1 MSQSLTVLNKYWG
14 HTAFRP
20 GQLAIIEAVLAGK
33 DALAILPTG
42 GGKSICYQVP
52 ALQLSGICLVISPLI
67 ALMRDQVENLRNK
80 QITAFALYS
89 GMSRKEVINTLQ
101 VASSSNCKFLY
112 VSPERLESD
121 LFQEYLPG
129 LNIQLIAVD
138 EAHCISQWG
147 YDFRPPYLRIAQLRA
162 QLPDVPIMA
171 LTASATPVVQQD
183 IIDKLQL
190 VNPAWIKQ
198 SFARP
203 NLSYSAFEVE
213 IAIPKISNILQQV
226 KGSSIIYCRTRKRT
240 QEIASLLKAQGIE
253 ASFYHAGLEAQ
264 VRQERQAA
272 WKNNQTT
279 VMVCTNAFGMGID
292 KPDVR
297 TVIHVGLPD
306 CLENYYQEAGRAGRD
321 GKKSYAVLLFTAG
334 DKNELFAS
342 IAERF
347 PSLESIR
354 EVYQAIANYLQLPV
368 GSGEGQYFDF
378 DWSAF
383 IHRFKLPAPL
393 VLHALKIL
401 GQEGWVEYNDAVFIP
416 PRIQFVAPRVLL
428 ESLEQADPDLDR
440 LSKTLLRTYSGI
452 YDQPV
457 NISEKQI
464 ASLLKCS
471 LEEIQTQ
478 LQDLQNRGIL
488 TCYPQ
493 KEEPQLFFPVPRI
506 RAEELV
512 INQGNLQS
520 RKKKYE
526 ERLRAMLDYA
536 ANSSACRSQLLASYF
551 GDLSSKPCG
560 TCDNCLRQKKHSLTS
575 IEFEEIKTK
584 LMQRLQKGPLPYTEL
599 MAVLK
604 HKKEVHLMEVLD
616 FLQAEE
622 IIQLKKDGTVV
633 LC

>member
-1 MSQSLTVLNKYWG
+1 MSQSLAVLNKYWG

-20 GQLAIIEAVLAGK
+20 GQLDIIEAVLAGK

-52 ALQLSGICLVISPLI
+52 ALQLPGICLVVSPLI
-67 ALMRDQVENLRNK
+67 ALMRDQVENLRSK

-89 GMSRKEVINTLQ
+89 GMNRKEVINTLQ
-101 VASSSNCKFLY
+101 VASTSNCKFLY

-183 IIDKLQL
+183 IIDKLLLQ
-190 VNPAWIKQ
+190 NPVWIKQ

-203 NLSYSAFEVE
+203 NLSYSVFEVE
-213 IAIPKISNILQQV
+213 IAIPKISTILHQV

-240 QEIASLLKAQGIE
+240 QEIAGLLKAQGIE
-253 ASFYHAGLEAQ
+253 ASFYHAGLEAA

-272 WKNNQTT
+272 WKNNQTP

-321 GKKSYAVLLFTAG
+321 GNKSYAVLLFTPR
-334 DKNELFAS
+334 DKDELLES

-347 PSLESIR
+347 PSLASIR

-368 GSGEGQYFDF
+368 GSGEDQYFDF
-378 DWSAF
+378 DWTAF
-383 IHRFKLPAPL
+383 IHRFKLPAPV

-401 GQEGWVEYNDAVFIP
+401 GQEGWVDYNEAIFY
-416 PRIQFVAPRVLL
+416 
-428 ESLEQADPDLDR
+428 STPD
-440 LSKTLLRTYSGI
+440 SI
-452 YDQPV
+452 
-457 NISEKQI
+457 
-464 ASLLKCS
+464 
-471 LEEIQTQ
+471 
-478 LQDLQNRGIL
+478 
-488 TCYPQ
+488 
-493 KEEPQLFFPVPRI
+493 
-506 RAEELV
+506 
-512 INQGNLQS
+512 
-520 RKKKYE
+520 
-526 ERLRAMLDYA
+526 
-536 ANSSACRSQLLASYF
+536 
-551 GDLSSKPCG
+551 CG
-560 TCDNCLRQKKHSLTS
+560 A
-575 IEFEEIKTK
+575 
-584 LMQRLQKGPLPYTEL
+584 PYTRGVTG
-599 MAVLK
+599 ASRS
-604 HKKEVHLMEVLD
+604 
-616 FLQAEE
+616 
-622 IIQLKKDGTVV
+622 
-633 LC
+633 

>member
-67 ALMRDQVENLRNK
+67 ALMRDQVENLRSK
-80 QITAFALYS
+80 QITAYALYS

-112 VSPERLESD
+112 VSPERIESD

-272 WKNNQTT
+272 WKNNQTA

-416 PRIQFVAPRVLL
+416 PRIQFVAQRILL

-464 ASLLKCS
+464 ASLLKCP

-512 INQGNLQS
+512 INQSDLQS
-520 RKKKYE
+520 RKKQYE

-604 HKKEVHLMEVLD
+604 HKKEVHVMEVLD

-622 IIQLKKDGTVV
+622 IIQLKKDGTIV

>member
-112 VSPERLESD
+112 VSPERIESD

-464 ASLLKCS
+464 ASLLKCP

-622 IIQLKKDGTVV
+622 IIQLKKDGTIV

>member
-67 ALMRDQVENLRNK
+67 ALMRDQVENLRSK
-80 QITAFALYS
+80 QITAYALYS

-112 VSPERLESD
+112 VSPERIESD

-240 QEIASLLKAQGIE
+240 QEIAGLLKAQGIE
-253 ASFYHAGLEAQ
+253 ASFYHAGLEAA

-272 WKNNQTT
+272 WKNNQTP

-464 ASLLKCS
+464 ASLLKCP

-520 RKKKYE
+520 RKKQYE

-604 HKKEVHLMEVLD
+604 HKKEVHVMEVLD

>member
-1 MSQSLTVLNKYWG
+1 MSQSLAVLNKYWG

-20 GQLAIIEAVLAGK
+20 GQLDIIEAVLAGK

-52 ALQLSGICLVISPLI
+52 ALQLPGICLVVSPLI
-67 ALMRDQVENLRNK
+67 ALMRDQVENLRSK

-89 GMSRKEVINTLQ
+89 GMNRKEVINTLQ
-101 VASSSNCKFLY
+101 VASTSNCKFLY

-121 LFQEYLPG
+121 LFQEYLSG

-183 IIDKLQL
+183 IIDKLLLQ
-190 VNPAWIKQ
+190 NPVWIKQ

-203 NLSYSAFEVE
+203 NLSYSVFEVE
-213 IAIPKISNILQQV
+213 IAIPKISTILHQV

-240 QEIASLLKAQGIE
+240 QEIAGLLKAQGIE
-253 ASFYHAGLEAQ
+253 ASFYHAGLEAA

-272 WKNNQTT
+272 WKNNQTP

-321 GKKSYAVLLFTAG
+321 GNKSYAVLLFTQL
-334 DKNELFAS
+334 DKDELLES

-347 PSLESIR
+347 PSLASIR

-368 GSGEGQYFDF
+368 GSGEDQYFDF
-378 DWSAF
+378 DWTAF
-383 IHRFKLPAPL
+383 IHRFKLPAPV

-401 GQEGWVEYNDAVFIP
+401 GQEGWVDYNEAIFIP
-416 PRIQFVAPRVLL
+416 PRIQFVAPRILV
-428 ESLEQADPDLDR
+428 ESLEQADPDLDK

-457 NISEKQI
+457 SISEKQM
-464 ASLLKCS
+464 AALLKTP
-471 LEEIQTQ
+471 LQEIQSQ
-478 LQDLQNRGIL
+478 LQDLQHRGIIQY
-488 TCYPQ
+488 YPQ
-493 KEEPQLFFPVPRI
+493 KENPQLFFPTPRI
-506 RAEELV
+506 RAEELI
-512 INQGNLQS
+512 INQNNLS
-520 RKKKYE
+520 TRKKQYQ
-526 ERLRAMLDYA
+526 ERLQAMLDYA
-536 ANSSACRSQLLASYF
+536 ENQKDCRSQAIALYF
-551 GDLSSKPCG
+551 GDLSTKPCG
-560 TCDNCLRQKKHSLTS
+560 TCDNCLRIKKQS
-575 IEFEEIKTK
+575 ITAVDFEEIK
-584 LMQRLQKGPLPYTEL
+584 R
-599 MAVLK
+599 AVLELLK
-604 HKKEVHLMEVLD
+604 NQSLSTTAMIGMLKNKNEAQVMKVLD

-622 IIQLKKDGTVV
+622 MIQVNTDGTISR
-633 LC
+633 C

>member
-1 MSQSLTVLNKYWG
+1 MNQSLVVLNKYWG

-20 GQLAIIEAVLAGK
+20 GQLAIIDAVLAGK

-52 ALQLSGICLVISPLI
+52 ALQLPGICLVISPLI
-67 ALMRDQVENLRNK
+67 ALMRDQVENLRSK

-112 VSPERLESD
+112 VSPERIESD

-147 YDFRPPYLRIAQLRA
+147 YDFRPPYLRIAQLRV
-162 QLPDVPIMA
+162 QLPDVPIIA

-190 VNPAWIKQ
+190 QNPAWIKQ

-213 IAIPKISNILQQV
+213 IAIPKISTILKQV

-253 ASFYHAGLEAQ
+253 ASFYHAGLEAK

-272 WKNNQTT
+272 WKNNQTP

-321 GKKSYAVLLFTAG
+321 GKKSYAVLLFTNQ
-334 DKNELFAS
+334 DKNELLES
-342 IAERF
+342 MAERF
-347 PSLESIR
+347 PSIASIR

-368 GSGEGQYFDF
+368 GTGQGQYFDF
-378 DWSAF
+378 DWTAF
-383 IHRFKLPAPL
+383 IHRFKLPAPM

-401 GQEGWVEYNDAVFIP
+401 GQEGWVDYNEAVFIP
-416 PRIQFVAPRVLL
+416 PRIQFVAPRILL
-428 ESLEQADPDLDR
+428 ESLEQDDLDLDR

-457 NISEKQI
+457 SVSEKHI
-464 ASLLKCS
+464 ASLLKTP
-471 LEEIQTQ
+471 LTEIQTQ
-478 LQDLQNRGIL
+478 LQGLQHRGIIQY
-488 TCYPQ
+488 YPQ
-493 KEEPQLFFPVPRI
+493 KEDPQLYFPIPRI

-512 INQGNLQS
+512 INQTDLLA
-520 RKKKYE
+520 RKKQYE
-526 ERLRAMLDYA
+526 DRLQAMLEYA
-536 ANSSACRSQLLASYF
+536 ENQKACRSQLIANYF
-551 GDLSSKPCG
+551 GDLSTKPCG
-560 TCDNCLRQKKHSLTS
+560 TCDNCLQTKRESLTTTD
-575 IEFEEIKTK
+575 FEEIKK
-584 LMQRLQKGPLPYTEL
+584 AVIQLLQKQSLTPTAIIGLLET
-599 MAVLK
+599 K
-604 HKKEVHLMEVLD
+604 HETQVMKVLD

-622 IIQLKKDGTVV
+622 VIKVKQDGTVS
-633 LC
+633 LY

>member
-112 VSPERLESD
+112 VSPERIESD

-342 IAERF
+342 IVERF

-520 RKKKYE
+520 RKKQYE
-526 ERLRAMLDYA
+526 ERLRAMLNYA
-536 ANSSACRSQLLASYF
+536 AHASACRSQLLATYF

-604 HKKEVHLMEVLD
+604 HKKEVHVMEVLD

-622 IIQLKKDGTVV
+622 IIQLKKDGTIV

>member
-1 MSQSLTVLNKYWG
+1 MSQSLVVLNKYWG

-20 GQLAIIEAVLAGK
+20 GQLDIIEAVLAGK

-52 ALQLSGICLVISPLI
+52 ALQLPGICLVVSPLI
-67 ALMRDQVENLRNK
+67 ALMRDQVENLRSK

-89 GMSRKEVINTLQ
+89 GMSRKEVINALQ
-101 VASSSNCKFLY
+101 VASTSNCKFLY

-147 YDFRPPYLRIAQLRA
+147 YDFRPPYLTIAQLRV
-162 QLPDVPIMA
+162 QLPDVSIIA

-190 VNPAWIKQ
+190 QDPAWIKQ

-203 NLSYSAFEVE
+203 NLSYSVFEVE
-213 IAIPKISNILQQV
+213 IAIPKIATILHQV

-240 QEIASLLKAQGIE
+240 QEIAGLLRAQGIE
-253 ASFYHAGLEAQ
+253 ASFYHAGLEAA
-264 VRQERQAA
+264 VRQERQAS
-272 WKNNQTT
+272 WKNNQTP

-321 GKKSYAVLLFTAG
+321 GKKSYAVLLFTQR
-334 DKNELFAS
+334 DKDELVES

-347 PSLESIR
+347 PSPASIR

-368 GSGEGQYFDF
+368 GSGEDQYFDF
-378 DWSAF
+378 DWTAF

-401 GQEGWVEYNDAVFIP
+401 GQEGWIDYNEAIFIP
-416 PRIQFVAPRVLL
+416 PRIQFVAPRILL
-428 ESLEQADPDLDR
+428 ESLEQTDADLDK
-440 LSKTLLRTYSGI
+440 LCKTLLRTYSGI

-457 NISEKQI
+457 NISEKQM
-464 ASLLKCS
+464 AAQLKIP
-471 LEEIQTQ
+471 LQEIQSQ
-478 LQDLQNRGIL
+478 LQHLQHRGIIQY
-488 TCYPQ
+488 YPQ
-493 KEEPQLFFPVPRI
+493 KENPQLFFPTTRI
-506 RAEELV
+506 RAEELI
-512 INQGNLQS
+512 INQNNLS
-520 RKKKYE
+520 TRKKQYQ
-526 ERLRAMLDYA
+526 ERLQAMLDYA
-536 ANSSACRSQLLASYF
+536 ENQKDCRSQAIALYF
-551 GDLSSKPCG
+551 GDLSTKPCG
-560 TCDNCLRQKKHSLTS
+560 TCDNCLRAKKQFITS
-575 IEFEEIKTK
+575 VDFEEIKTAA
-584 LMQRLQKGPLPYTEL
+584 LQL
-599 MAVLK
+599 LK
-604 HKKEVHLMEVLD
+604 NQSLSPTAMIGMLKNKNEEQVMKVLD
-616 FLQAEE
+616 FLQTEKMV
-622 IIQLKKDGTVV
+622 QVNTDGTISR
-633 LC
+633 C

>member
-89 GMSRKEVINTLQ
+89 GMSHKEVINTLQ

-112 VSPERLESD
+112 VSPERIESD

-162 QLPDVPIMA
+162 QLPNVPIMA

-183 IIDKLQL
+183 IIDKLL
-190 VNPAWIKQ
+190 LKNPVWVNQ

-240 QEIASLLKAQGIE
+240 QEIAGLLKAQGIE
-253 ASFYHAGLEAQ
+253 ASFYHAGLEAV

-272 WKNNQTT
+272 WKNNQTP

-321 GKKSYAVLLFTAG
+321 GKKSYAVLLFTNQ
-334 DKNELFAS
+334 DKNELLES
-342 IAERF
+342 MAERF
-347 PSLESIR
+347 PSIASIR

-368 GSGEGQYFDF
+368 GTGQGQYFDF
-378 DWSAF
+378 DWTAF
-383 IHRFKLPAPL
+383 IHHFKLPAPM

-401 GQEGWVEYNDAVFIP
+401 GQEGWVDYNEAVFIP
-416 PRIQFVAPRVLL
+416 PRIQFVAPRILL
-428 ESLEQADPDLDR
+428 ESLEQDDLDLDR

-457 NISEKQI
+457 SVSEKHI
-464 ASLLKCS
+464 ASLLKTS
-471 LEEIQTQ
+471 LTEIQTQ
-478 LQDLQNRGIL
+478 LQGLQHRGIIQY
-488 TCYPQ
+488 YPQ
-493 KEEPQLFFPVPRI
+493 KEDPQLFFPIPRI

-512 INQGNLQS
+512 INQTDLLA
-520 RKKKYE
+520 RKKQYE
-526 ERLRAMLDYA
+526 DRLQAMLEYA
-536 ANSSACRSQLLASYF
+536 ENQKACRSKVIANYF
-551 GDLSSKPCG
+551 GDLSTKPCG
-560 TCDNCLRQKKHSLTS
+560 TCDNCLRIKKQS
-575 IEFEEIKTK
+575 ITAADFEEIKT
-584 LMQRLQKGPLPYTEL
+584 
-599 MAVLK
+599 AVLLLIK
-604 HKKEVHLMEVLD
+604 NQSMSTTAMISMVKNKSEAQVMKVLD

-622 IIQLKKDGTVV
+622 MIQINMDGTISR
-633 LC
+633 C

>member
-1 MSQSLTVLNKYWG
+1 MSQPLKVLNKYWG

-112 VSPERLESD
+112 VSPERIESD

-401 GQEGWVEYNDAVFIP
+401 GQEGWVDYNEAIFIP

-464 ASLLKCS
+464 ASLLKCP

-478 LQDLQNRGIL
+478 LQDLQIRGIL

-520 RKKKYE
+520 RKKQYE

-604 HKKEVHLMEVLD
+604 HKKEVHVMEVLD

-622 IIQLKKDGTVV
+622 IIQLKKDGTIV

>member
-1 MSQSLTVLNKYWG
+1 MSQSLAVLNKYWG

-20 GQLAIIEAVLAGK
+20 GQLAIIEAVLARK

-52 ALQLSGICLVISPLI
+52 ALQLPGICLVVSPLI

-89 GMSRKEVINTLQ
+89 GMSRKEVINALQ
-101 VASSSNCKFLY
+101 VASTSNCKFLY

-147 YDFRPPYLRIAQLRA
+147 YDFRPPYLRIAQLRT

-183 IIDKLQL
+183 IINKLQL
-190 VNPAWIKQ
+190 QDPVWIKQ

-203 NLSYSAFEVE
+203 NLSYSAFEVD
-213 IAIPKISNILQQV
+213 IAIPKISTILNQV

-253 ASFYHAGLEAQ
+253 ASFYHAGLDAS
-264 VRQERQAA
+264 VRQQRQAA
-272 WKNNQTT
+272 WKNNLTP

-321 GKKSYAVLLFTAG
+321 GNKSYAVLLFTHR
-334 DKNELFAS
+334 DKEELLDS

-347 PSLESIR
+347 PSPESIR
-354 EVYQAIANYLQLPV
+354 QVYQAIANYLQLPI
-368 GSGEGQYFDF
+368 GSGEDQYFDF
-378 DWSAF
+378 DWTAF

-401 GQEGWVEYNDAVFIP
+401 GQEGWVDYNEAIFIP
-416 PRIQFVAPRVLL
+416 PRIQFVAPRIML
-428 ESLEQADPDLDR
+428 ESLEQADADLDK
-440 LSKTLLRTYSGI
+440 LCKTLLRTYSGI

-457 NISEKQI
+457 SISEKQI
-464 ASLLKCS
+464 ASLVKCS

-478 LQDLQNRGIL
+478 LQNLQHSGIIQ
-488 TCYPQ
+488 YFPQ
-493 KEEPQLFFPVPRI
+493 KENPQLFFPIPRI
-506 RAEELV
+506 RAEDLV
-512 INQGNLQS
+512 INQTNLLS
-520 RKKKYE
+520 RKKQYL
-526 ERLRAMLDYA
+526 ERLQAMLGYA
-536 ANSSACRSQLLASYF
+536 ENQKDCRSQAIAIYF
-551 GDLSSKPCG
+551 GDLSTTPCG
-560 TCDNCLRQKKHSLTS
+560 TCDNCLRIKKQS
-575 IEFEEIKTK
+575 ITAADFEEIKIAV
-584 LMQRLQKGPLPYTEL
+584 MRLLEKQSLAPSAMISL
-599 MAVLK
+599 LK
-604 HKKEVHLMEVLD
+604 NKNEAQVMKVLD

-622 IIQLKKDGTVV
+622 MIQVNTDGTVS

>member
-20 GQLAIIEAVLAGK
+20 GQLAIIEAVLAGR

-112 VSPERLESD
+112 VSPERIESD

-464 ASLLKCS
+464 ASLLKCP

-520 RKKKYE
+520 RKKQYE

-551 GDLSSKPCG
+551 GDLSSKPCD

-604 HKKEVHLMEVLD
+604 HKKEVHVMEVLD

-622 IIQLKKDGTVV
+622 IIQLKKDGTIV